1 MPAQW
6 TAEIIGEMHL
16 YGVTALEL
24 SSELGLNPKYV
35 SSIMNG
41 KREPKNAEAKFKV
54 ALSAIISRKKEEHTQ

>member
-16 YGVTALEL
+16 YGITALEL
-24 SSELGLNPKYV
+24 SSELGMNPKYV

-41 KREPKNAEAKFKV
+41 KREPKNAEVKFKA
-54 ALSAIISRKKEEHTQ
+54 ALSTIISRKEKQHTQ